1 MVMTDMRRYVEATLE
16 KMTPAKAQEMARSV
30 MQGQG
35 REQVQKFAQDLMDWS
50 NKNRERLTELIRSEV
65 RGQLKSLGVATRDD
79 LDDLKRRVR
88 ALERTGRGASAA
100 KRPRAKKTTAKRSTA
115 KRGAAAGTTTRS
127 TPRATG

>member
-1 MVMTDMRRYVEATLE
+1 
-16 KMTPAKAQEMARSV
+16 
-30 MQGQG
+30 
-35 REQVQKFAQDLMDWS
+35 MDWS